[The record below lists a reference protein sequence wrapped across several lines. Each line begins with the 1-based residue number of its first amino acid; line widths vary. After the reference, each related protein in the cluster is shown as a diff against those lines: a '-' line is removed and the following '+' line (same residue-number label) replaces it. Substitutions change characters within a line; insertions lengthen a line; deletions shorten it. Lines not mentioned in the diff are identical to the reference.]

1 MDGYNT
7 EKFKIVMLGLDEA
20 GGTTILYQLKD
31 SEIASTSTFFPTI
44 GFNIE
49 FIKHNDITF
58 EVWDIGGSEEIRHHW
73 PHFSKD
79 KEGVIFVIDSSD
91 ASRLEE
97 AKIELENLDRKE
109 LQGLPI
115 LIYANKQDK
124 TSAIDVKEM
133 VERMNLETLLK
144 NENWHIQAS
153 CALTNAGLFAGL
165 DWLELAL
172 KTTFQIPLCNTS
184 NVEKRDIQIEP
195 TDETE
200 AKKAKTSSYC

>member
-1 MDGYNT
+1 M
-7 EKFKIVMLGLDEA
+7 
-20 GGTTILYQLKD
+20 
-31 SEIASTSTFFPTI
+31 
-44 GFNIE
+44 
-49 FIKHNDITF
+49 
-58 EVWDIGGSEEIRHHW
+58 
-73 PHFSKD
+73 
-79 KEGVIFVIDSSD
+79 
-91 ASRLEE
+91 
-97 AKIELENLDRKE
+97 
-109 LQGLPI
+109 QGLPI

>member
-1 MDGYNT
+1 MDSDNT

-91 ASRLEE
+91 ANRLEE
-97 AKIELENLDRKE
+97 AKKCSNELSMK
-109 LQGLPI
+109 
-115 LIYANKQDK
+115 A
-124 TSAIDVKEM
+124 
-133 VERMNLETLLK
+133 LL
-144 NENWHIQAS
+144 
-153 CALTNAGLFAGL
+153 G
-165 DWLELAL
+165 
-172 KTTFQIPLCNTS
+172 
-184 NVEKRDIQIEP
+184 
-195 TDETE
+195 
-200 AKKAKTSSYC
+200 